1 MPILIKN
8 QQDKVKIDLQR
19 TRRALQ
25 KILELLEIE
34 DKEASILFS
43 DDEGI
48 RKINRDYLGRDRPT
62 NVISFSMSE
71 GEFGDVNPSI
81 LGDIII
87 SAETARRDAD
97 NHNIPFED
105 EIDFLLIHGMLHLLG
120 YDHETTE
127 SDAETMKEK
136 EREIFFSLKKY
147 IIE

>member
-1 MPILIKN
+1 MPILIQN
-8 QQDKVKIDLQR
+8 QQNKVNVNLPR
-19 TRRALQ
+19 TRQAFQ

-34 DKEASILFS
+34 DKEVSILIV

-87 SAETARRDAD
+87 SAETAQKDTES
-97 NHNIPFED
+97 HSILFED

-120 YDHETTE
+120 YDHETTD
-127 SDAETMKEK
+127 SDAEIMKAKEK
-136 EREIFFSLKKY
+136 ELFYSLKKY
-147 IIE
+147 TIE